1 MANQIALMEVFRDT
15 QIQIKENEKL
25 RKETRKIQ
33 AGSVLYLD
41 QFYAMNAEPK
51 YAGKCG
57 LDYFHPHFF
66 WRIGI
71 DYSII

>member
-1 MANQIALMEVFRDT
+1 M
-15 QIQIKENEKL
+15 
-25 RKETRKIQ
+25 Q

-57 LDYFHPHFF
+57 LDYF
-66 WRIGI
+66 
-71 DYSII
+71 